1 MKSLK
6 ISNLKVNPI
15 LLAPMVD
22 VTDLPYRLL
31 CKEQGAGIVYTEMLH
46 VEAIKHGGKKV
57 QDKMKFSEL
66 ERPIGIQITF
76 SELNTLKEVIPRLKG
91 YDLVDIN
98 CGCPSHLTIDH
109 GSGVCLMDY
118 PEKVASA
125 IKLLKKS
132 GIKIVTVKCRLGFK
146 KNNVLEFARV
156 VQKAGADA
164 ITIHGRLGNEG
175 RSTPA
180 DWKEIEK
187 VKNEVKIPVI
197 GNGDVTSGASAEKLL
212 EICDGIMIAR
222 GAIGDPGIFHRINVY
237 LKTKKEERFSFE
249 NNIKLFKKYLDYCEK
264 YDLKDVNKIKYIGPD
279 FIKGIKGASK
289 LRAEFTKLKT
299 FDEIRNF
306 TEQF

>member
-1 MKSLK
+1 MKTLK
-6 ISNLKVNPI
+6 ISTLKVNPI

-46 VEAIKHGGKKV
+46 VEAIKHGEKKV
-57 QDKMKFSEL
+57 HDKMRFDDK

-76 SELNTLKEVIPRLKG
+76 SELNTLKEIIPRLKD

-109 GSGVCLMDY
+109 GSGVCLMNS

-132 GIKIVTVKCRLGFK
+132 GIKIVTLKIRLGFK
-146 KNNVLEFARV
+146 KNNAVEFAKAV
-156 VQKAGADA
+156 EKAGADA
-164 ITIHGRLGNEG
+164 ITVHGRLGNQG

-187 VKNEVKIPVI
+187 VKKAVKIPVI
-197 GNGDVTSGASAEKLL
+197 GNGDVVDGKNAERLL
-212 EICDGIMIAR
+212 EFCDGIMIAR
-222 GAIGDPGIFHRINVY
+222 GAIGDPGIFHRINNY
-237 LKTKKEERFSFE
+237 LKTKKEEKFDFV
-249 NNIKLFKKYLDYCEK
+249 NNIKLFKKYLGYCEE
-264 YDLKDVNKIKYIGPD
+264 YNLKDVNKIKYIGPD

-299 FDEIRNF
+299 FEEIRHF
-306 TEQF
+306 IEQF